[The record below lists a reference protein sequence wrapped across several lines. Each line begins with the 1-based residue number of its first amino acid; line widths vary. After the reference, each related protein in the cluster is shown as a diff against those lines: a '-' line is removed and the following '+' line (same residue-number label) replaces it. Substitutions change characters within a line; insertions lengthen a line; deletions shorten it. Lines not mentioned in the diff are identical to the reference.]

1 MSRRHDLDHHR
12 RSLNEIREV
21 MNAMK
26 TLAFMETRKL
36 APIIEAQQAM
46 VDNIETVATDFLS
59 FQEHTLPEAETDI
72 SVYLLIGTE
81 RGFCGDINQSLLNQF
96 ETSLQHIA
104 SSKAPQ
110 SDTSQTNSSRM
121 IVVGHKLH
129 LLLENDRRV
138 NAFINGASLAEE
150 VDIVLQKVVE
160 ELVNLQSQFGA
171 LSLYGIYH
179 HGEDGIAMNR
189 LLPPFQALKQKQPP
203 YRPYSHPPVLNLSPA
218 KFLLELSDHYLFA
231 ALNEMFY
238 TSLMAENH
246 RRVAQLDGAVQHLD
260 EESEQLLR
268 QSNALRQEE
277 ITEEIEVI
285 LLSADSLT
293 VNVKSGKTYKLPE

>member
-46 VDNIETVATDFLS
+46 VNNIETVATDFLS

-72 SVYLLIGTE
+72 SVYLLMGTE

-104 SSKAPQ
+104 PSNAPQ

-189 LLPPFQALKQKQPP
+189 LLPPFQALKQKRP
-203 YRPYSHPPVLNLSPA
+203 PYSHPPVLNLSPA

-293 VNVKSGKTYKLPE
+293 VSGEHKKREKK

>member
-12 RSLNEIREV
+12 QSLNEIREV

-36 APIIEAQQAM
+36 APIIDAQQAV
-46 VDNIETVATDFLS
+46 VDNIETAAADFLT
-59 FQEHTLPEAETDI
+59 FHGRTLPEVKTNTKTDM

-81 RGFCGDINQSLLNQF
+81 RGFCGDINHSLLNQF
-96 ETSLQHIA
+96 ETCLQHTTPSNPEQSNSPKIIA
-104 SSKAPQ
+104 
-110 SDTSQTNSSRM
+110 
-121 IVVGHKLH
+121 IGHKLH
-129 LLLENDRRV
+129 LLLENDPRV
-138 NAFINGASLAEE
+138 MAFIDGASLAEE
-150 VDIVLQKVVE
+150 VDIVLQEVAE
-160 ELVNLQSQFGA
+160 ELVHIQNQFGG

-189 LLPPFQALKQKQPP
+189 LLPPFQASKQKQAL
-203 YRPYSHPPVLNLSPA
+203 YTHPPVLNVSPA

-238 TSLMAENH
+238 TALLAENH
-246 RRVAQLDGAVQHLD
+246 RRVVQLDSAVQHLD
-260 EESEQLLR
+260 DESEKLLR

-293 VNVKSGKTYKLPE
+293 ASGNSRKRGKTHTLSE